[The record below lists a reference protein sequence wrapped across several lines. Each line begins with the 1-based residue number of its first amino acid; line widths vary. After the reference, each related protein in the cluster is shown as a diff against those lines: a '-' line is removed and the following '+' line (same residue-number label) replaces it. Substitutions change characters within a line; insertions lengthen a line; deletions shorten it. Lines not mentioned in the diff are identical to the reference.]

1 MPAKILRLLRAK
13 ITLRLLRATFEDFQL
28 AADGL
33 SRKVPPLLHRDSARW
48 HPDGYGCNRMKPKKG
63 QAPPTKKRK
72 EKKVKLCQK
81 KERKRLSTANH
92 WRDGGNQIKLS
103 QRLFVDMLNI

>member
-72 EKKVKLCQK
+72 EKKVKNRQK
-81 KERKRLSTANH
+81 RT
-92 WRDGGNQIKLS
+92 KLKVKAPPTIREMAET
-103 QRLFVDMLNI
+103 RLFVDMLNL

>member
-1 MPAKILRLLRAK
+1 MPAK
-13 ITLRLLRATFEDFQL
+13 TLRLLRATFEDFQL

-63 QAPPTKKRK
+63 QAPPAKKRK
-72 EKKVKLCQK
+72 EKKVKNRQK
-81 KERKRLSTANH
+81 RT
-92 WRDGGNQIKLS
+92 KLNVKAPPTIGEMAET
-103 QRLFVDMLNI
+103 RLFVDMLNL